1 MKHPLLLLCLFTLT
15 APAFAALK
23 AADLNHY
30 EAAQKLYLEG
40 NYPAALAAAEK
51 MGSGDRE
58 TRAARAFFLAGTYAK
73 MQAFDKALP
82 YFKEAK
88 DSGAVAPNFA
98 YDYGQ
103 AFFAA
108 HQLAEAEA
116 QFIESIK
123 SKFKVAASAYYVGYI
138 RQLQENYPGAK
149 DFYQR
154 IQRLGTDPDQV
165 KQPALLQ
172 MAEIE
177 YERAQTVAPKE
188 KRHDVLRMEVLP
200 LFELVR
206 SHAPG
211 TPSYTQANARI
222 NEIER
227 ETAPVAERMAN
238 GIPLPIKPYSL
249 RLSQDFAYD
258 SNVITEADDAIVQVS
273 NKDSVVSRTALLTKY
288 QWNYARRFSFIP
300 ELYAAGIFHS
310 RRSEP
315 RVHQNDNVTLAP
327 ALRTK
332 YEHMSLGAP
341 ATAIFDIE
349 FNYMLRDYRQ
359 AHQLPFY
366 SRFWN
371 LSLGERVKWFKTGTT
386 TLKFSFKFYENYDPS
401 RNSLS
406 PAVTLQQN
414 VRIFGAYD
422 LQNSLTADYLRARDD
437 INDESN
443 YRLRHV
449 VTFPK
454 LFWKMDFTPS
464 LAFNLKDTMKQ
475 KGTRG
480 NEFLV
485 NPSALLSREFA
496 KNWEGNFEYAFSR
509 NFSKSKDQYQYSKH
523 EVRTGI
529 AYNL

>member
-1 MKHPLLLLCLFTLT
+1 MKHPLLLLCLLSLP

-23 AADLNHY
+23 GADLSNY
-30 EAAQKLYLEG
+30 EAAQKLYAEG
-40 NYPAALAAAEK
+40 NYPGALAAAER
-51 MGSGDRE
+51 MSGSDRE
-58 TRAARAFFLAGTYAK
+58 ARATRAYFLAGTHAK

-88 DSGAVAPNFA
+88 DAGSTAPGLS

-103 AFFAA
+103 ALFAA

-172 MAEIE
+172 IAEIE

-188 KRHDVLRMEVLP
+188 KKHDVLRMEVLP
-200 LFELVR
+200 LFELAKQY
-206 SHAPG
+206 APG
-211 TPSYTQANARI
+211 TPSAAQASTRI
-222 NEIER
+222 TEIER
-227 ETAPVAERMAN
+227 ETTPLAERMAN
-238 GIPLPIKPYSL
+238 GMPLPLKAYSL

-258 SNVITEADDAIVQVS
+258 SNVITEADDALVQVS
-273 NKDSVVSRTALLTKY
+273 NKDAIVSRTALLAKY
-288 QWNYARRFSFIP
+288 QWNYAKRFSFIP
-300 ELYAAGIFHS
+300 ELYAAGVFHS

-315 RVHQNDNVTLAP
+315 RVHQNDNVTVAP

-332 YEHMSLGAP
+332 YEHMSMGAP

-366 SRFWN
+366 SRYWN
-371 LSLGERVKWFKTGTT
+371 LSLGERVKWFNTGST
-386 TLKFSFKFYENYDPS
+386 TLKFSFKFYENYDAA
-401 RNSLS
+401 RNALS

-437 INDESN
+437 VNDETN

-454 LFWKMDFTPS
+454 LFWQMDFTPS
-464 LAFNLKDTMKQ
+464 LAFQLKDTMKQ

-485 NPSALLSREFA
+485 NPSASLSREFA

-523 EVRTGI
+523 EVRAGV